1 MAVAMEDL
9 YQGTT
14 SVVPSG
20 LQSALGTLKTNHF
33 LSAAPPIALDRN
45 RGGSSV

>member
-1 MAVAMEDL
+1 MALAMEDL

-33 LSAAPPIALDRN
+33 LSAAPPIALGRN
-45 RGGSSV
+45 RGGISV